1 MKTKGPVPAAGA
13 TAARVSAA
21 DQSGGFPLRRL
32 RLPSVPGRWL
42 LLVLCVDVLWVGIV
56 RLPSLLGSEPWV
68 APEGRDWIP
77 ELIALLLVPVEV
89 YLAWRFFGQQYRE
102 TLAVSRTSKLMD
114 KVLKESTPW
123 RWAIDAA
130 GRFTYCCPE
139 SLPLVGYEPSELMGH
154 HFSLIIDP
162 EDLAGLLQ
170 DRTSR
175 ADPDGAWAGVRT
187 IYQHRNGSRVM
198 VDVSAR
204 TRTGA
209 EGEYL
214 GLEGTTR
221 SLGPGTIQ
229 DSSVDETR
237 RRVETLIEERL
248 LSTAFQPIRSL
259 KSGQVIGVEALTR
272 FLISP
277 DSPDVHFSEAD
288 SVGLGAEL
296 EILALEA
303 ALDAARDLPDHLY
316 VAVNLSPDAC
326 LYPRLP
332 VVLSRS
338 EFPGRRIVLEVTER
352 HAVEEYGPLAGA
364 LASLRRTGLRIAVDD
379 AGAGFAS
386 MRHILKLS
394 PDIIKLDRD
403 VIAGIHTD
411 PARQALGTAMVGFAA
426 GVGASLVAEGIETA
440 AELAMVTKLGMHA
453 GQGYFLGRPS
463 VDPEDWVP
471 WVR

>member
-1 MKTKGPVPAAGA
+1 
-13 TAARVSAA
+13 
-21 DQSGGFPLRRL
+21 
-32 RLPSVPGRWL
+32 
-42 LLVLCVDVLWVGIV
+42 VDVLWVGFV
-56 RLPSLLGSEPWV
+56 RLPSLLGSVSWV
-68 APEGRDWIP
+68 ALEARGWIP

-102 TLAVSRTSKLMD
+102 KLAATRTSKLMD

-130 GRFTYCCPE
+130 GRFTHCGPE
-139 SLPLVGYEPSELMGH
+139 SLDLVGYEPSELLGH
-154 HFSLIIDP
+154 HFSLLIDR

-175 ADPDGAWAGVRT
+175 ADPDGSWVGVRT
-187 IYQHRNGSRVM
+187 IYRHRHGGRVM

-204 TRTGA
+204 TRIGA
-209 EGEYL
+209 EEEYL

-221 SLGPGTIQ
+221 SLGPGPIQ
-229 DSSVDETR
+229 DRSADETR
-237 RRVETLIEERL
+237 RRVETVLEERH
-248 LSTAFQPIRSL
+248 LSTAFQPIWSL

-272 FLISP
+272 FLNSP
-277 DSPDVHFSEAD
+277 DSPDTHFSEAD

-296 EILALEA
+296 EFLALET

-326 LYPRLP
+326 LDPRLP
-332 VVLSRS
+332 RVLSRS
-338 EFPGRRIVLEVTER
+338 ELPGRRIVLEVTER
-352 HAVEEYGPLAGA
+352 HAVEEYGPLARA

-386 MRHILKLS
+386 MRHILELT
-394 PDIIKLDRD
+394 PDLIKLDRD
-403 VIAGIHTD
+403 VIAGIDTD

-426 GVGASLVAEGIETA
+426 GIGASLVAEGIETA
-440 AELAMVTKLGMHA
+440 AELSMVTTMGMHA

-463 VDPEDWVP
+463 VDPGDWVS